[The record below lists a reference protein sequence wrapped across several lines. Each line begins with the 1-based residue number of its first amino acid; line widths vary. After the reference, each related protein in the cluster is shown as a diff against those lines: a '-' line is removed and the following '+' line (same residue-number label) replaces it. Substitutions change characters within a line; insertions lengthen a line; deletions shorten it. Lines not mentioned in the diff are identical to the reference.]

1 MSTLFEIDKAIEA
14 FFEENVD
21 PETGELLNI
30 EQLDELQLAREQK
43 IENVGL
49 YIKNL
54 EAEATAVENQ
64 EKIFADRKKRI
75 RKKIE
80 GLKGFLGY
88 ALDGKPFKTDR
99 VVMSFRKSESVLV
112 KDDYLVP
119 DEYCNIT
126 VVRKPD
132 KKVLKDALKKG
143 KEIMG
148 CELVEKNNVQIK

>member
-1 MSTLFEIDKAIEA
+1 MTLFDIDKAIAE
-14 FFEENVD
+14 FEFEID
-21 PETGELLNI
+21 EDTGEILNI
-30 EQLDELQLAREQK
+30 DALDALQMAREQK

-49 YIKNL
+49 FIKNL
-54 EAEATAVENQ
+54 EAEADAVENQ

-132 KKVLKDALKKG
+132 KKVLKDALKHG

-148 CELVEKNNVQIK
+148 VELIEKQNISIR

>member
-1 MSTLFEIDKAIEA
+1 MTLFEIDKAIA
-14 FFEENVD
+14 DFEFEVD
-21 PETGELLNI
+21 EDTGEILNPNAL
-30 EQLDELQLAREQK
+30 EELEMAREQK

-88 ALDGKPFKTDR
+88 ALQGEKFKTDR
-99 VVMSFRKSESVLV
+99 VEMSFRKSESVHIT
-112 KDDYLVP
+112 DEYLIP
-119 DEYCNIT
+119 DEYKLFT
-126 VVRKPD
+126 VVKKPD
-132 KKVLKDALKKG
+132 KGVIKKALKDG

-148 CELVEKNNVQIK
+148 CELVEKQNVQIR

>member
-1 MSTLFEIDKAIEA
+1 MTLFEIDKAIQD
-14 FFEENVD
+14 FEFEID
-21 PETGELLNI
+21 EETGEILNPNAL
-30 EQLDELQLAREQK
+30 EELEMAREQK

-99 VVMSFRKSESVLV
+99 VVMSFRKSESVHIT
-112 KDDYLVP
+112 DEYLIP
-119 DEYCNIT
+119 DEYKLFT
-126 VVRKPD
+126 VVKKPD
-132 KKVLKDALKKG
+132 KKIIKDALKKG
-143 KEIMG
+143 KDIMG
-148 CELVEKNNVQIK
+148 CELVEKQNISIK

>member
-1 MSTLFEIDKAIEA
+1 MTLFEIDKAIA
-14 FFEENVD
+14 DFEFEID
-21 PETGELLNI
+21 ADTGEILNI
-30 EQLDELQLAREQK
+30 DALDELQMAREQK

-54 EAEATAVENQ
+54 EAEADAVENQ

-143 KEIMG
+143 AEIMG
-148 CELVEKNNVQIK
+148 CELVEKNNINIK

>member
-1 MSTLFEIDKAIEA
+1 MTLFEIDKAIA
-14 FFEENVD
+14 DFEFEID
-21 PETGELLNI
+21 EDTGEILNI
-30 EQLDELQLAREQK
+30 QDLDDLQMAREQK

-64 EKIFADRKKRI
+64 EKIFADRKRRI

-88 ALDGKPFKTDR
+88 ALQGEKFKTDR
-99 VVMSFRKSESVLV
+99 VEMSFRKSESVLI
-112 KDDYLVP
+112 KDEYLIPDDYC
-119 DEYCNIT
+119 EFT
-126 VVRKPD
+126 VTRRPNKTNL
-132 KKVLKDALKKG
+132 KKALKDG

-148 CELVEKNNVQIK
+148 VELIEKNNVQIK

>member
-1 MSTLFEIDKAIEA
+1 MTLFEIDKAIET
-14 FFEENVD
+14 FFEENID

-30 EQLDELQLAREQK
+30 EQLDDLQMAREQK

-54 EAEATAVENQ
+54 EAEADAVENQ

-99 VVMSFRKSESVLV
+99 VVMSFRKSESVLI
-112 KDDYLVP
+112 KDEYLIPDDYC
-119 DEYCNIT
+119 EFT
-126 VVRKPD
+126 VTRRPNKTNL
-132 KKVLKDALKKG
+132 KKALKDG

-148 CELVEKNNVQIK
+148 CELVEKQNIQIK